1 MVDAPASMRTL
12 AADRRFT
19 RLRPA
24 GGGVEFQVF
33 EATAPD
39 GSKVVLRTPVG
50 GRFVSTPN
58 DRHVDTRSLLRWEYA
73 VTGHL
78 DRLGF
83 PVATPRE
90 LVLGQPDVLVSDFV
104 TDDGHGADQVALGAL
119 LLRLHHSPPPPVP
132 PVAAHGLPAAYLLPR
147 RIADRFAG
155 LATFVAALPAAPPV
169 ERLTAVLA
177 SRPAGRIVHLDVR
190 APNLRCT
197 GGAVRGLLDWSN
209 ALIGDPAME
218 LGRLA
223 EYALLPENGFDYEAV
238 LAGYREPVPV
248 DSAAFWIYRLDA
260 AVMLAL
266 LFNSEPSL
274 AELGPRAVD
283 RLREVHL
290 RLSREL
296 SRRAGPQ
303 RRPLSCARLDSSF
316 EGGRAPRRRPLRC
329 PSPQPQVDQ
338 RPVCSSD
345 GLASW
350 LQPRSR
356 AAWTG
361 ARKRGISAAVQQGV
375 DAFPAPR

>member
-1 MVDAPASMRTL
+1 M
-12 AADRRFT
+12 
-19 RLRPA
+19 
-24 GGGVEFQVF
+24 F

-39 GSKVVLRTPVG
+39 GSKVVLRTSVG
-50 GRFVSTPN
+50 ERFQSNPN

-73 VTGHL
+73 VTRHL

-90 LVLGQPDVLVSDFV
+90 LVLGEPDVLVSDFV
-104 TDDGHGADQVALGAL
+104 MDDGRGADQVALGGL
-119 LLRLHHSPPPPVP
+119 LLRLHHSPPPPPPMP
-132 PVAAHGLPAAYLLPR
+132 PVAAHGLPAAHLLPR

-155 LATFVAALPAAPPV
+155 LAAFVAILPAAPPV

-177 SRPAGRIVHLDVR
+177 SRPAGRLVHLDVR
-190 APNLRCT
+190 ASNLRCT
-197 GGAVRGLLDWSN
+197 CGAVSSLLDWSN

-223 EYALLPENGFDYEAV
+223 EYALLPQNGLDYEAV

-266 LFNSEPSL
+266 LFNSEASL
-274 AELGPRAVD
+274 AEFGARAVD

-296 SRRAGPQ
+296 SR
-303 RRPLSCARLDSSF
+303 
-316 EGGRAPRRRPLRC
+316 
-329 PSPQPQVDQ
+329 
-338 RPVCSSD
+338 
-345 GLASW
+345 
-350 LQPRSR
+350 
-356 AAWTG
+356 
-361 ARKRGISAAVQQGV
+361 
-375 DAFPAPR
+375 

>member
-1 MVDAPASMRTL
+1 MADAPASVRTL

-24 GGGVEFQVF
+24 GSGVEFQVF

-50 GRFVSTPN
+50 ERFQFSPN
-58 DRHVDTRSLLRWEYA
+58 DRHVDTRALLRWEYS
-73 VTGHL
+73 VTRHL
-78 DRLGF
+78 GRLGF

-90 LVLGQPDVLVSDFV
+90 LVLGEPDVLVSDFV
-104 TDDGHGADQVALGAL
+104 TDDGRGADQVALGAL

-132 PVAAHGLPAAYLLPR
+132 PVAAHGLPAARLLPH

-155 LATFVAALPAAPPV
+155 LAAFVATLPAAPAIGQ
-169 ERLTAVLA
+169 LTAVLA
-177 SRPAGRIVHLDVR
+177 SRPTGRLVHLDVR
-190 APNLRCT
+190 ASNLRCN

-223 EYALLPENGFDYEAV
+223 EYALLPQNGLDYEAV
-238 LAGYREPVPV
+238 LAGYREPVPA

-266 LFNSEPSL
+266 LFTSEASH
-274 AELGPRAVD
+274 AGLGPGAVD

-296 SRRAGPQ
+296 SR
-303 RRPLSCARLDSSF
+303 
-316 EGGRAPRRRPLRC
+316 
-329 PSPQPQVDQ
+329 
-338 RPVCSSD
+338 
-345 GLASW
+345 
-350 LQPRSR
+350 
-356 AAWTG
+356 
-361 ARKRGISAAVQQGV
+361 
-375 DAFPAPR
+375 